1 MKRVIK
7 TNINHEI
14 QSQKALEKKL
24 NCKFIRINPDEKNFN
39 TNKANNEIFRHKGI
53 NQGNN

>member
-39 TNKANNEIFRHKGI
+39 TYKANNEIFRHKGI